1 MKQRVL
7 LVNKFYYRRGGD
19 CVYLLNLEEM
29 LRSRGHEVAV
39 FAMDYPDNIPSEWTP
54 YFAPEVQFAG
64 GMTQKLKAVR
74 RTLGMGDI
82 NSTFTAILDRF
93 KPDVVHLNNIHSYLS
108 PQLALL
114 AGKRGVK
121 VAWTLHDY
129 KLLCPSYS
137 CLSHGKPCELCIG
150 GDKSHVIKERCMKG
164 SLAASAIAWLEA
176 GKWSRDRLSA
186 CTDMFICPSEFM
198 ASKMRQG
205 GFPDKKIV
213 TLNNFLAPAIWEKKR
228 VTPVKTERSDY
239 YCYVGRLSHEKG
251 VETLLKSAS
260 TLPYHIKIAGGG
272 PLEADLRKRYGNQGN
287 IEFLGHLDSEGVD
300 KLLAG
305 ARFSVVPSEWYENNP
320 FSVIESLC
328 AGTPVLGAKIGGIP
342 ELITDDNGITFTSC
356 DIENLKS
363 AIKKAWDTSWDNSEI
378 SRDALARFSP
388 DRHYDTLCKIYQ
400 G

>member
-64 GMTQKLKAVR
+64 GMMQKLKAVR

-114 AGKRGVK
+114 ARKRGVK
-121 VAWTLHDY
+121 VAWTMHDY

-176 GKWSRDRLSA
+176 WKWSRDRLSA

-205 GFPDKKIV
+205 GFPDEKIV

-228 VTPVKTERSDY
+228 VTPVKTERGDY

-272 PLEADLRKRYGNQGN
+272 ALEADLRKRYGNKGN

-305 ARFSVVPSEWYENNP
+305 ARFSVVPSECYENNP

-342 ELITDDNGITFTSC
+342 ELIAANNGMDYPPGDCAALATS
-356 DIENLKS
+356 IEKMWNQSFDHEK
-363 AIKKAWDTSWDNSEI
+363 I
-378 SRDALARFSP
+378 SHDALDRFSP
-388 DRHYDTLCKIYQ
+388 ELHYIFLNKIY
-400 G
+400 GA